1 VETSSLIATRGKATR
16 RNRGALPLLPNKA
29 RKNKRR
35 GNQIKAGTS
44 HDPRKRN
51 SAGQTHPHSP
61 QRKSKTATTK
71 NRSGSALLGKKS
83 ERVRPRCSTTTSVRA
98 HVPVSFCRAPRP
110 AAVVRVRV
118 RVVVLGV
125 RKERGGV
132 TLLCFAL
139 LVGVLLLL
147 LQWQHRGA
155 RRAGVPPQ
163 VPTPPPPPPLLSFPS
178 QCSSSATVKRSDAA
192 AAATAKAN
200 EEEAHRKCPRKREAR
215 EQRVLGRNAFLPASP
230 LREPS

>member
-1 VETSSLIATRGKATR
+1 MREHVETSSLIATRGKATR

-118 RVVVLGV
+118 MVLGV
-125 RKERGGV
+125 RKERPCFSLLAGV
-132 TLLCFAL
+132 L
-139 LVGVLLLL
+139 LLLL

-155 RRAGVPPQ
+155 SRAGRRASSS
-163 VPTPPPPPPLLSFPS
+163 THTATPPPLLSFPS

-192 AAATAKAN
+192 AAATAKAE